1 MSSSENENGNE
12 NGNDKTM
19 SSKEYDNETK
29 NQNNGNIIKQ
39 LNDDLDKIIDESK
52 SFEDQI
58 KSMNNKRSKWIL
70 LGDKELE
77 FKIFKPKLA
86 HLSNIIGK
94 KLFK

>member
-58 KSMNNKRSKWIL
+58 KSMNNKRSK
-70 LGDKELE
+70 
-77 FKIFKPKLA
+77 
-86 HLSNIIGK
+86 
-94 KLFK
+94 

>member
-29 NQNNGNIIKQ
+29 NQNNSNIIKQ

-58 KSMNNKRSKWIL
+58 KSMNNKRSK
-70 LGDKELE
+70 
-77 FKIFKPKLA
+77 
-86 HLSNIIGK
+86 
-94 KLFK
+94 